1 MNTLHGPGNEE
12 KHWTPSSGK
21 SLFSHNLPPTMR
33 QALLVFL
40 LLVLPGLL
48 TAAAN
53 FGYYRFPAIHGNTIV
68 FTAEGD
74 IWSVGTEGGL
84 ARRLTSHLGV
94 ESNSAI
100 SPDGTLL
107 AFSAEYEGP
116 TEVYTMPLTGGVPQ
130 RRSYDGTARVVGW
143 TPDGKI
149 MYATSRYSTLPNTQ
163 LVVLDPKSGQSSL
176 LPLAQASDGSCDS
189 AGGTLFFTR
198 LPFQG
203 SHTKRYKGGTAQSI
217 WKFAENDS
225 EATPLTK
232 DYEGT
237 SKNPLWYNGRVYFV
251 SDRDG
256 TMNIWSMTSAGA
268 DLRQHTKHSG
278 WDVKSPSLGQGRVV
292 YQLGADLRILD
303 LASGADNLIPITLAS
318 DFDQLRVKW
327 VKQPME
333 YLTSFGISPSGDR
346 LVLTARGQVFVAPVQ
361 EGRFVRLTDNNR
373 IRYRNA
379 TFMPDGKRVL
389 VLSDETGETEFVTL
403 PANGVG
409 AAVPLTDNARVLRW
423 GGVPSPDGQWIA
435 WTDKNEEIW
444 VHNIARKASTRI
456 LKTDEGG
463 PEGLA
468 WSPDSK
474 WLAYAKSAPNFFS
487 QISLY
492 NVETGKTTDLTG
504 DRVDSFDPAWSPDG
518 KWIYFLSDRVFQSV
532 VPSPWGARQPEP
544 YFDKTRKVYAIAL
557 VPGLRFPFQPSDELA
572 SSEPEPTTPT
582 GSAEKAKGDTKTTT
596 KKVEVRIDLA
606 GLRDRLWEVPLP
618 AGAYNGLAVG
628 EKHLFLSERQA
639 LYQGKTHLVA
649 VEIKN
654 KDVGA
659 KTVVED
665 IRSFLLSD
673 DGKKLVVRKGDDL
686 YVIDAGG
693 SPPADLAK
701 CKVNLGGWILP
712 VDPREEFRQMF
723 LESWRLERDYFYDPK
738 MHSIDYD
745 GLLQRHL
752 PLVERVTDRDELSDL
767 MSSLV
772 GELSALHIFV
782 YGGDARRS
790 PDRIGIATLGAR
802 LTRDEAAG
810 GYRVAHIY
818 TSDPDYLDVCSPL
831 GRPGVGVAE
840 GDLLLSIN
848 GKSIISAASP
858 DVLLKNLAG
867 EQVLLRVRSA
877 DGKKEFDTIV
887 KPISLGEEDNL
898 RYTEWEYTR
907 RLIVEETGGKDLG
920 YVHLRAMG
928 GGNYT
933 EWVKNF
939 YPVFDRKG
947 LIIDVRHNRGGN
959 IDSWILEKLLR
970 KAWFYW
976 QGRVGKPTW
985 NMQYAFRGHVVVLCN
1000 ERTASDGEAF
1010 AEGFRRLGLGKVI
1023 GTRTWGGEIW
1033 LSSTNFLVDRGIAT
1047 AAETGVFGPEGEWLI
1062 EGRGVE
1068 PDIVVDN
1075 LPHATYRGEDAQL
1088 DAAIRHLRQLLKE
1101 QPVEPPKAPPYPA
1114 KSLK

>member
-1 MNTLHGPGNEE
+1 MSATGN
-12 KHWTPSSGK
+12 S
-21 SLFSHNLPPTMR
+21 
-33 QALLVFL
+33 
-40 LLVLPGLL
+40 
-48 TAAAN
+48 
-53 FGYYRFPAIHGNTIV
+53 GYYRFPAIHGNTVV

-74 IWSVGTEGGL
+74 IWSVGVEGGA

-94 ESNSAI
+94 ESYSAI

-130 RRSYDGTARVVGW
+130 RRSYDGTARVMGW
-143 TPDGKI
+143 TPDGRI
-149 MYATSRYSTLPNTQ
+149 LYSTSRYSTLPNSQ
-163 LVVLDPKSGQSSL
+163 LVVLDPKTGQTSL
-176 LPLAQASDGSCDS
+176 LPLAQASDGSYDTG
-189 AGGTLFFTR
+189 AQTLYFTR

-217 WKFAENDS
+217 WKFAAADT

-232 DYEGT
+232 DYDGT
-237 SKNPLWYNGRVYFV
+237 SRNPLWYNGRVYFV

-256 TMNIWSMTSAGA
+256 TMNIWSMAPDGG
-268 DLRQHTKHSG
+268 DLRQHTRHKG
-278 WDVKSPSLGQGRVV
+278 WDVKSPSLDQGRIV
-292 YQLGADLRILD
+292 YQLGADLRLLD
-303 LASGADNLIPITLAS
+303 IASGADQTLSITLTS

-327 VKQPME
+327 VKNPME
-333 YLTSFGISPSGDR
+333 YLTSFGVSPSGDR
-346 LVLTARGQVFVAPVQ
+346 LVLTARGQVFIAPVQ
-361 EGRFVRLTDNNR
+361 DGRFVRVTDNNR
-373 IRYRNA
+373 VRYRSA
-379 TFMPDGKRVL
+379 TFMPDGKRIL

-409 AAVPLTDNARVLRW
+409 APAQITDNGRVLRW
-423 GGVPSPDGQWIA
+423 GGVPSPDGTRIA
-435 WTDKNEEIW
+435 WTDKNEEVWI
-444 VHNIARKASTRI
+444 HNIAQKTSTCV

-474 WLAYAKSAPNFFS
+474 WLAYARSAPNFFS
-487 QISLY
+487 RISLY
-492 NVETGKTTDLTG
+492 SVETGKTTDLTG
-504 DRVDSFDPAWSPDG
+504 DRVDSFDPTWSPDG

-532 VPSPWGARQPEP
+532 VPSPWGPRQPEP
-544 YFDKTRKVYAIAL
+544 YFDKTRKVYAVAL
-557 VPGLRFPFQPSDELA
+557 ISGLRFPFQPADEL
-572 SSEPEPTTPT
+572 TTPEQESKPPA
-582 GSAEKAKGDTKTTT
+582 GSGDKNKGDTKTQT
-596 KKVEVRIDLA
+596 KKAEVRVDFA
-606 GLRDRLWEVPLP
+606 GIQDRVWEVPLP
-618 AGAYNGLAVG
+618 AGAYNGLFVA

-639 LYQGKTHLVA
+639 LYQGKTNLIA

-654 KDVGA
+654 KDVTA
-659 KTVVED
+659 KTILED
-665 IRSFLLSD
+665 IRNFHLSE
-673 DGKKLVVRKGDDL
+673 DGKKLAVRKGDDL
-686 YVIDAGG
+686 YVIDAG
-693 SPPADLAK
+693 SSAPTDLAK
-701 CKVNLGGWILP
+701 NKVNLSGWILP

-723 LESWRLERDYFYDPK
+723 MESWRLERDYFYDPK
-738 MHSIDYD
+738 LHSVDYA
-745 GLLQRHL
+745 GLLQKHL

-767 MSSLV
+767 ISNLV
-772 GELSALHIFV
+772 GELSALHIYV

-802 LTRDEAAG
+802 LSRDEAAG
-810 GYRVAHIY
+810 GYRVAHVY
-818 TSDPDYLDVCSPL
+818 RSDPEYLDVRSPL
-831 GRPGVGVAE
+831 ARPGIGIAE
-840 GDLLLSIN
+840 GDLILAIN
-848 GKSIISAASP
+848 GKPAISVPSP
-858 DVLLKNLAG
+858 DLLLKNLAG
-867 EQVLLRVRSA
+867 EQVLLRVKSA
-877 DGKKEFDTIV
+877 DGKREFDAIV
-887 KPISLGEEDNL
+887 KPISLAEEDNL

-907 RLIVEETGGKDLG
+907 RLKVEEAGGGDIG

-985 NMQYAFRGHVVVLCN
+985 NMQYAFRGHMVVLCN

-1033 LSSTNFLVDRGIAT
+1033 LSSSNSLVDRGIAT

-1068 PDIVVDN
+1068 PDVVVDN

-1088 DAAIRHLRQLLKE
+1088 DAAIRHLRQLLK
-1101 QPVEPPKAPPYPA
+1101 QRPVEPPKAPPYPD
-1114 KSLK
+1114 KSHK